1 MTKRKEGSQAKRET
15 GRERRREEKR
25 KGKKMKLRTRLER
38 EKKDICTLH
47 DPTGRIPKK
56 LKEKKKKRTN
66 Y

>member
-1 MTKRKEGSQAKRET
+1 MTKRKEGRQAKRET

-56 LKEKKKKRTN
+56 LK
-66 Y
+66 

>member
-1 MTKRKEGSQAKRET
+1 
-15 GRERRREEKR
+15 
-25 KGKKMKLRTRLER
+25 MKLRTRLER

-66 Y
+66 YQKVAGYMINTKHTYFSIFQ